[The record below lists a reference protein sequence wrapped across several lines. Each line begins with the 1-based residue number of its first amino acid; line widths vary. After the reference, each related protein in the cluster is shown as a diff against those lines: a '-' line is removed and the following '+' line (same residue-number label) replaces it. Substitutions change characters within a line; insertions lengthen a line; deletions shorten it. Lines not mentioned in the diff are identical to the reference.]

1 MSIDEMN
8 WMKRPKHGRSK
19 IENPTQAEV
28 RTLQR
33 KVYELMV
40 ENGVLKEKL
49 RNLTPK
55 QKEHICTC
63 GQKVEDCNDA
73 YDHIT
78 QGF

>member
-1 MSIDEMN
+1 MAIDEMN

-40 ENGVLKEKL
+40 ENGTLRKELSKLKTIE
-49 RNLTPK
+49 
-55 QKEHICTC
+55 
-63 GQKVEDCNDA
+63 
-73 YDHIT
+73 
-78 QGF
+78 